1 MTELNQILNALPWP
15 AFIVRPDLR
24 VGKFNSAAQSMF
36 GLIGSDVPLVNV
48 IRHPSVLKAVEMSI
62 TTQIDHQA
70 RYLRRQIE
78 GETAFKV
85 HIRPVHPAT
94 GVMVCFEN
102 VDAAE
107 LQEQQRRDFVANVS
121 HELRSPLTAIMGLL
135 ETLRGPALS
144 DPKAQEL
151 LARIKLQLKRVRPA
165 TTGVE
170 LRHGDLQID
179 TAAQR
184 VWRADHEIALGRR
197 EYALLLALIERPGK
211 VFERGYLLDQVWG
224 RNMDVETR
232 TVDVHIARVR
242 KALVQFGGETRIRTV
257 RGSGYSME

>member
-1 MTELNQILNALPWP
+1 MVNKVSLKAKLLLVEDEASQQIILDYNLKSAGYETVQASDGYQALQLIDEEL
-15 AFIVRPDLR
+15 PDLILLDWMLPGVSGIEICR
-24 VGKFNSAAQSMF
+24 Q
-36 GLIGSDVPLVNV
+36 
-48 IRHPSVLKAVEMSI
+48 LKARKDTREIPIIMLS
-62 TTQIDHQA
+62 A
-70 RYLRRQIE
+70 RSE
-78 GETAFKV
+78 EVDKV
-85 HIRPVHPAT
+85 R
-94 GVMVCFEN
+94 G
-102 VDAAE
+102 
-107 LQEQQRRDFVANVS
+107 
-121 HELRSPLTAIMGLL
+121 L
-135 ETLRGPALS
+135 ETGADDYMQKPYGI
-144 DPKAQEL
+144 QEL

-170 LRHGDLQID
+170 LRHGDLRID

-242 KALVQFGGETRIRTV
+242 KALVQFGGETMIRTV
-257 RGSGYSME
+257 RGSGYSLE

>member
-1 MTELNQILNALPWP
+1 MVNKVSLKAKLLLVEDEASQQVILDYNLKSAGYETVQASDGYQALQLIDEEL
-15 AFIVRPDLR
+15 PDLILLDWMLPGVSGIEICR
-24 VGKFNSAAQSMF
+24 Q
-36 GLIGSDVPLVNV
+36 
-48 IRHPSVLKAVEMSI
+48 LKARKDTREIPIIMLS
-62 TTQIDHQA
+62 A
-70 RYLRRQIE
+70 RSE
-78 GETAFKV
+78 EVDKV
-85 HIRPVHPAT
+85 R
-94 GVMVCFEN
+94 G
-102 VDAAE
+102 
-107 LQEQQRRDFVANVS
+107 
-121 HELRSPLTAIMGLL
+121 L
-135 ETLRGPALS
+135 ETGADDYMQKPYGI
-144 DPKAQEL
+144 QEL

-170 LRHGDLQID
+170 LRHGDLRID

>member
-1 MTELNQILNALPWP
+1 MVNKVSLKAKLLLVEDEASQQVILDYNLKSAGYETVQASDGYQALQLIDEEL
-15 AFIVRPDLR
+15 PDLILLDWMLPGVSGIEICR
-24 VGKFNSAAQSMF
+24 Q
-36 GLIGSDVPLVNV
+36 
-48 IRHPSVLKAVEMSI
+48 LKARKDTREIPIIMLS
-62 TTQIDHQA
+62 A
-70 RYLRRQIE
+70 RSE
-78 GETAFKV
+78 EVDKV
-85 HIRPVHPAT
+85 R
-94 GVMVCFEN
+94 G
-102 VDAAE
+102 
-107 LQEQQRRDFVANVS
+107 
-121 HELRSPLTAIMGLL
+121 L
-135 ETLRGPALS
+135 ETGADDYMQKPYGI
-144 DPKAQEL
+144 QEL

-170 LRHGDLQID
+170 LRHGDLRID

-242 KALVQFGGETRIRTV
+242 KALVQFGGETMIRTV
-257 RGSGYSME
+257 RGSGYSLE

>member
-1 MTELNQILNALPWP
+1 MVNKVSLKAKLLLVEDEASQQVILDYNLKSAGYETVQASDGYQALQLIDEEL
-15 AFIVRPDLR
+15 PDLILLDWMLPGVSGIEICR
-24 VGKFNSAAQSMF
+24 Q
-36 GLIGSDVPLVNV
+36 
-48 IRHPSVLKAVEMSI
+48 LKARKDTREIPIIMLSALSEEV
-62 TTQIDHQA
+62 D
-70 RYLRRQIE
+70 
-78 GETAFKV
+78 KV
-85 HIRPVHPAT
+85 R
-94 GVMVCFEN
+94 G
-102 VDAAE
+102 
-107 LQEQQRRDFVANVS
+107 
-121 HELRSPLTAIMGLL
+121 L
-135 ETLRGPALS
+135 ETGADDYMQKPYGI
-144 DPKAQEL
+144 QEL

-170 LRHGDLQID
+170 LRHGDLRID

-242 KALVQFGGETRIRTV
+242 KALVQFGGETMIRTV
-257 RGSGYSME
+257 RGSGYSLE

>member
-1 MTELNQILNALPWP
+1 MQWQMVNKVSLKAKLLLVEDEASQQVILDYNLKSAGYETVQASDGYQALQLIDEEL
-15 AFIVRPDLR
+15 PDLILLDWMLPGVSGIEICR
-24 VGKFNSAAQSMF
+24 Q
-36 GLIGSDVPLVNV
+36 
-48 IRHPSVLKAVEMSI
+48 LKARKDTREIPIIMLS
-62 TTQIDHQA
+62 A
-70 RYLRRQIE
+70 RSE
-78 GETAFKV
+78 EVDKV
-85 HIRPVHPAT
+85 R
-94 GVMVCFEN
+94 G
-102 VDAAE
+102 
-107 LQEQQRRDFVANVS
+107 
-121 HELRSPLTAIMGLL
+121 L
-135 ETLRGPALS
+135 ETGADDYMQKPYGI
-144 DPKAQEL
+144 QEL

-170 LRHGDLQID
+170 LRHGDLRID

-242 KALVQFGGETRIRTV
+242 KALVQFGGETMIRTV
-257 RGSGYSME
+257 RGSGYSLE

>member
-1 MTELNQILNALPWP
+1 MVNKVSLKAKLLLVEDEASQQVILDYNLKSAGYETVQASDGYQALQLIDEEL
-15 AFIVRPDLR
+15 PDLILLDWMLPGVSGIEICR
-24 VGKFNSAAQSMF
+24 Q
-36 GLIGSDVPLVNV
+36 
-48 IRHPSVLKAVEMSI
+48 LKARTDTREIPIIMLS
-62 TTQIDHQA
+62 A
-70 RYLRRQIE
+70 RSE
-78 GETAFKV
+78 EVDKV
-85 HIRPVHPAT
+85 R
-94 GVMVCFEN
+94 G
-102 VDAAE
+102 
-107 LQEQQRRDFVANVS
+107 
-121 HELRSPLTAIMGLL
+121 L
-135 ETLRGPALS
+135 ETGADDYMQKPYGI
-144 DPKAQEL
+144 QEL

-170 LRHGDLQID
+170 LRHGDLRID

-242 KALVQFGGETRIRTV
+242 KALVQFGGETMIRTV
-257 RGSGYSME
+257 RGSGYSLE

>member
-1 MTELNQILNALPWP
+1 MVNKVSLKAKLLLVEDEASQQVILDYNLKSAGYETVQASDGYQALQLIDEEL
-15 AFIVRPDLR
+15 PDLILLDWMLPGVSGIEICR
-24 VGKFNSAAQSMF
+24 Q
-36 GLIGSDVPLVNV
+36 
-48 IRHPSVLKAVEMSI
+48 LKARKDTREIPIIMLS
-62 TTQIDHQA
+62 A
-70 RYLRRQIE
+70 RSE
-78 GETAFKV
+78 EVNKV
-85 HIRPVHPAT
+85 R
-94 GVMVCFEN
+94 G
-102 VDAAE
+102 
-107 LQEQQRRDFVANVS
+107 
-121 HELRSPLTAIMGLL
+121 L
-135 ETLRGPALS
+135 ETGADDYMQKPYGI
-144 DPKAQEL
+144 QEL

-170 LRHGDLQID
+170 LRHGDLRID

-242 KALVQFGGETRIRTV
+242 KALVQFGGETMIRTV
-257 RGSGYSME
+257 RGSGYSLE

>member
-1 MTELNQILNALPWP
+1 MVNKVSLKAKLLLVEDEASQQVILDYNLKSAGYETVQASDGYQALQLIDEEL
-15 AFIVRPDLR
+15 PDLILLDWMLPGVSGIEICR
-24 VGKFNSAAQSMF
+24 QLKTRKDTREIPIIMLSARSEEV
-36 GLIGSDVPLVNV
+36 D
-48 IRHPSVLKAVEMSI
+48 
-62 TTQIDHQA
+62 
-70 RYLRRQIE
+70 
-78 GETAFKV
+78 KV
-85 HIRPVHPAT
+85 R
-94 GVMVCFEN
+94 G
-102 VDAAE
+102 
-107 LQEQQRRDFVANVS
+107 
-121 HELRSPLTAIMGLL
+121 L
-135 ETLRGPALS
+135 ETGADDYMQKPYGI
-144 DPKAQEL
+144 QEL

-170 LRHGDLQID
+170 LRHGDLRID

-242 KALVQFGGETRIRTV
+242 KALVQFGGETMIRTV
-257 RGSGYSME
+257 RGSGYSLE

>member
-1 MTELNQILNALPWP
+1 MVNKVSLKAKLLLVEDEASQQVILDYNLKSAGYETVQASDGYQALQLIDKEL
-15 AFIVRPDLR
+15 PDLILLDWMLPGVSGIEICR
-24 VGKFNSAAQSMF
+24 Q
-36 GLIGSDVPLVNV
+36 
-48 IRHPSVLKAVEMSI
+48 LKARKDTREIPIIMLS
-62 TTQIDHQA
+62 A
-70 RYLRRQIE
+70 RSE
-78 GETAFKV
+78 EVDKV
-85 HIRPVHPAT
+85 R
-94 GVMVCFEN
+94 G
-102 VDAAE
+102 
-107 LQEQQRRDFVANVS
+107 
-121 HELRSPLTAIMGLL
+121 L
-135 ETLRGPALS
+135 ETGADDYMQKPYGI
-144 DPKAQEL
+144 QEL

-170 LRHGDLQID
+170 LRHGDLRID

-242 KALVQFGGETRIRTV
+242 KALVQFGGETMIRTV
-257 RGSGYSME
+257 RGSGYSLE

>member
-1 MTELNQILNALPWP
+1 MVNKVSLKAKLLLVEDEASQQVILDYNLKSAGYETVQASDGYQALQLIDEEL
-15 AFIVRPDLR
+15 PDLILLDWMLPGVSGIEVCR
-24 VGKFNSAAQSMF
+24 Q
-36 GLIGSDVPLVNV
+36 
-48 IRHPSVLKAVEMSI
+48 LKARKDTREIPIIMLS
-62 TTQIDHQA
+62 A
-70 RYLRRQIE
+70 RSE
-78 GETAFKV
+78 EVDKV
-85 HIRPVHPAT
+85 R
-94 GVMVCFEN
+94 G
-102 VDAAE
+102 
-107 LQEQQRRDFVANVS
+107 
-121 HELRSPLTAIMGLL
+121 L
-135 ETLRGPALS
+135 ETGADDYMQKPYGI
-144 DPKAQEL
+144 QEL

-170 LRHGDLQID
+170 LQHGDLRID

-242 KALVQFGGETRIRTV
+242 KALVQFGGETMIRTV
-257 RGSGYSME
+257 RGSGYSLE

>member
-1 MTELNQILNALPWP
+1 MVNKVSLKDKLLLVEDEASQQVILDYNLKSAGYETVQASDGYQALQLIDEEL
-15 AFIVRPDLR
+15 PDLILLDWMLPGVSGIEICR
-24 VGKFNSAAQSMF
+24 Q
-36 GLIGSDVPLVNV
+36 
-48 IRHPSVLKAVEMSI
+48 LKARKDTREIPIIMLS
-62 TTQIDHQA
+62 A
-70 RYLRRQIE
+70 RSE
-78 GETAFKV
+78 EVDKV
-85 HIRPVHPAT
+85 R
-94 GVMVCFEN
+94 G
-102 VDAAE
+102 
-107 LQEQQRRDFVANVS
+107 
-121 HELRSPLTAIMGLL
+121 L
-135 ETLRGPALS
+135 ETGADDYMQKPYGI
-144 DPKAQEL
+144 QEL

-170 LRHGDLQID
+170 LRHGDLRID

-242 KALVQFGGETRIRTV
+242 KALVQFGGETMIRTV
-257 RGSGYSME
+257 RGSGYSLE

>member
-1 MTELNQILNALPWP
+1 MVNKVSLKAKLLLVEDEASQQVILDYNLKSAGYETVQASDGYQALQLIDEEL
-15 AFIVRPDLR
+15 PDLILLDWMLPGVSGIEICR
-24 VGKFNSAAQSMF
+24 Q
-36 GLIGSDVPLVNV
+36 
-48 IRHPSVLKAVEMSI
+48 LKARKDTREIPIIMLS
-62 TTQIDHQA
+62 A
-70 RYLRRQIE
+70 RSE
-78 GETAFKV
+78 EVDKV
-85 HIRPVHPAT
+85 R
-94 GVMVCFEN
+94 G
-102 VDAAE
+102 
-107 LQEQQRRDFVANVS
+107 
-121 HELRSPLTAIMGLL
+121 L
-135 ETLRGPALS
+135 ETGADDYLQKPYGI
-144 DPKAQEL
+144 QEL

-170 LRHGDLQID
+170 LRHGDLRID

-242 KALVQFGGETRIRTV
+242 KALVQFGGETMIRTV
-257 RGSGYSME
+257 RGSGYSLE

>member
-1 MTELNQILNALPWP
+1 MVNKVSLKAKLLLVENEASQQVILDYNLKSAGYETVQASDGYQALQLIDEEL
-15 AFIVRPDLR
+15 PDLILLDWMLPGVSGIEICR
-24 VGKFNSAAQSMF
+24 Q
-36 GLIGSDVPLVNV
+36 
-48 IRHPSVLKAVEMSI
+48 LKARTDTREIPIIMLS
-62 TTQIDHQA
+62 A
-70 RYLRRQIE
+70 RSE
-78 GETAFKV
+78 EVDKV
-85 HIRPVHPAT
+85 R
-94 GVMVCFEN
+94 G
-102 VDAAE
+102 
-107 LQEQQRRDFVANVS
+107 
-121 HELRSPLTAIMGLL
+121 L
-135 ETLRGPALS
+135 ETGADDYMQKPYGI
-144 DPKAQEL
+144 QEL

-170 LRHGDLQID
+170 LRHGDLRID

-242 KALVQFGGETRIRTV
+242 KALVQFGGETMIRTV
-257 RGSGYSME
+257 RGSGYSLE

>member
-1 MTELNQILNALPWP
+1 MQASDGYQALQLIDEEL
-15 AFIVRPDLR
+15 PDLILLDWMLPGVSGIEICR
-24 VGKFNSAAQSMF
+24 Q
-36 GLIGSDVPLVNV
+36 
-48 IRHPSVLKAVEMSI
+48 LKARKDTREIPIIMLS
-62 TTQIDHQA
+62 A
-70 RYLRRQIE
+70 RSE
-78 GETAFKV
+78 EVDKV
-85 HIRPVHPAT
+85 R
-94 GVMVCFEN
+94 G
-102 VDAAE
+102 
-107 LQEQQRRDFVANVS
+107 
-121 HELRSPLTAIMGLL
+121 L
-135 ETLRGPALS
+135 ETGADDYMQKPYGI
-144 DPKAQEL
+144 QEL

-170 LRHGDLQID
+170 LRHGDLRID

-242 KALVQFGGETRIRTV
+242 KALVQFGGETMIRTV
-257 RGSGYSME
+257 RGSGYSLE

>member
-1 MTELNQILNALPWP
+1 MVNKVSLKAKLLLVEDEASQQVILDYNLKSAGYETVQASDGYQALQLIDEEL
-15 AFIVRPDLR
+15 PDLILLDWMLPGVSGIEICR
-24 VGKFNSAAQSMF
+24 Q
-36 GLIGSDVPLVNV
+36 
-48 IRHPSVLKAVEMSI
+48 LKARKNTREIPIIMLS
-62 TTQIDHQA
+62 A
-70 RYLRRQIE
+70 RSE
-78 GETAFKV
+78 EVDKV
-85 HIRPVHPAT
+85 R
-94 GVMVCFEN
+94 G
-102 VDAAE
+102 
-107 LQEQQRRDFVANVS
+107 
-121 HELRSPLTAIMGLL
+121 L
-135 ETLRGPALS
+135 ETGADDYMQKPYGI
-144 DPKAQEL
+144 QEL

-170 LRHGDLQID
+170 LRHGDLRID

-242 KALVQFGGETRIRTV
+242 KALVQFGGETMIRTV
-257 RGSGYSME
+257 RGSGYSLE